1 MDKNKSTIFY
11 VLLVLL
17 TISVFFNAISISKRY
32 KGNMGAVSDTTRVT
46 IFDTIPYYKPVP
58 KDSLVVRYKTIYVP
72 KYDESIPNDTSSVDT
87 PPQITD
93 SVKIEIPITQ
103 KVYEDS
109 TYKAWVSGY
118 CSSLDSI
125 YVYPRKEI
133 ITITN
138 KPKPKR
144 WGIGIHAGYGV
155 TLEQSPRLTPYIGIG
170 ISYNLFSF

>member
-32 KGNMGAVSDTTRVT
+32 TENMRAVSDTTRVT

-144 WGIGIHAGYGV
+144 WGIGVHVGYGV
-155 TLEQSPRLTPYIGIG
+155 TLENTPQLTPYIGIG

>member
-1 MDKNKSTIFY
+1 MDKKNIIIC

-17 TISVFFNAISISKRY
+17 AISVFFNAISISKRY
-32 KGNMGAVSDTTRVT
+32 TGNMGTISDTTRVT
-46 IFDTIPYYKPVP
+46 TIDTIPYYKPVP
-58 KDSLVVRYKTIYVP
+58 KDSLVIRYKTILVP
-72 KYDESIPNDTSSVDT
+72 KYDENVHRDTLSVDT
-87 PPQITD
+87 PAPSTD
-93 SVKIEIPITQ
+93 SVKVEIPITQ

-118 CSSLDSI
+118 CPALDSL
-125 YVYPRKEI
+125 YVYPRREV

-144 WGIGIHAGYGV
+144 RGIGIHAGYGV